1 MAETGEGGESSE
13 KEEQTE
19 EVTES
24 PPAYAKRDL
33 MAAIKKMKIED
44 REELLDQC
52 ALDSDQ
58 DF

>member
-1 MAETGEGGESSE
+1 LPS
-13 KEEQTE
+13 
-19 EVTES
+19 
-24 PPAYAKRDL
+24 AYAKKDL